1 MSLKYGIPRPNTST
15 SVASQ
20 KRLFPNLM
28 GISNSPTG
36 SFSRDMPKSV
46 GSSWTAKTLETEG
59 RSQQILDSGPVSF
72 SRSPEESSIIR
83 NKDYDEQQI
92 LLDLALDDG
101 PVSFTRS
108 PQESSVKQD
117 YDEQQILVDLALD
130 DGPVSFTRSPEESSV
145 KQDYDEQQ
153 ILVDLASDDLSIL
166 DKPGYKKQQIIFL

>member
-1 MSLKYGIPRPNTST
+1 M
-15 SVASQ
+15 
-20 KRLFPNLM
+20 
-28 GISNSPTG
+28 
-36 SFSRDMPKSV
+36 
-46 GSSWTAKTLETEG
+46 
-59 RSQQILDSGPVSF
+59 
-72 SRSPEESSIIR
+72 
-83 NKDYDEQQI
+83 
-92 LLDLALDDG
+92 ALDDG

-117 YDEQQILVDLALD
+117 YDEQHILVDLALD